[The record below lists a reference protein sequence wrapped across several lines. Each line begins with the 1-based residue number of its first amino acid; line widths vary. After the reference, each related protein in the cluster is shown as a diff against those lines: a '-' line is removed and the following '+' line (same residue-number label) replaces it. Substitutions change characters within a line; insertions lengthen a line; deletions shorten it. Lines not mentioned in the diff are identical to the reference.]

1 MATRPTPLEVAAKA
15 LAHRDRSAANLT
27 AYLARHGAAPEE
39 AGQAVERLRQAGYVD
54 DGRYASSRAKALARR
69 GYGDEAVRFD
79 LEQDGVSPDDAG
91 AALASLRPERE
102 RALSLLRAGK
112 GSPAAIRRLGAKG
125 FSRDSIESA
134 LAALPDDE
142 TAEPDDP

>member
-69 GYGDEAVRFD
+69 GYGDEAVRFE
-79 LEQDGVSPDDAG
+79 LEREDVSPDDVD
-91 AALASLRPERE
+91 AALASLQPERE
-102 RALSLLRAGK
+102 RALSLLHTAK
-112 GSPAAIRRLGAKG
+112 TPPAAIRRLAAKG
-125 FSRDSIESA
+125 FSRDSIEAA
-134 LAALPDDE
+134 LAAVPE
-142 TAEPDDP
+142 AEPSLEQP